1 MPRKYIRKTNK
12 ASWTSESLNAALDAI
27 KEGVP
32 LREASRRFK
41 IPRAS
46 SSRPS
51 AASQEDLEAAASTSA
66 EPQIIPAS
74 DEDTEAVANT
84 NRQFQIT
91 AAREKAHLNLAKQAQ
106 RMKLASDSIHARVEI
121 GDNIIIPIPDV
132 DRAKAD
138 LRNIIGVVLQ
148 MDEQG
153 LHKIG
158 TKYGILDKL
167 YCSDELHVQAVTE
180 NVGFARK
187 RPPCTPAK
195 GFGPQYL
202 VNECVNQI

>member
-1 MPRKYIRKTNK
+1 MQKNSLKRKQI
-12 ASWTSESLNAALDAI
+12 
-27 KEGVP
+27 
-32 LREASRRFK
+32 
-41 IPRAS
+41 
-46 SSRPS
+46 
-51 AASQEDLEAAASTSA
+51 ASQEDLEAAASTSA

-74 DEDTEAVANT
+74 NEDTEAVANA

-167 YCSDELHVQAVTE
+167 YCRTTTSQERLTDLGILYVEK
-180 NVGFARK
+180 NVVKSLDLDVIVDSFATKHNNR
-187 RPPCTPAK
+187 RITL
-195 GFGPQYL
+195 F
-202 VNECVNQI
+202 

>member
-1 MPRKYIRKTNK
+1 M
-12 ASWTSESLNAALDAI
+12 EDL
-27 KEGVP
+27 
-32 LREASRRFK
+32 
-41 IPRAS
+41 AS

-74 DEDTEAVANT
+74 DEDTEAVANA

-167 YCSDELHVQAVTE
+167 YCRYADKTSPTVPNPAFSAKAEYYKRKLELLEATTTAAEKRLEEKH
-180 NVGFARK
+180 RK
-187 RPPCTPAK
+187 EMLFLDVDIEIK
-195 GFGPQYL
+195 NKQL
-202 VNECVNQI
+202 QNI

>member
-1 MPRKYIRKTNK
+1 MDLKLIGGLNLEEALNMDLDVGQIYIEPPDAGTETGEDYDEEDGGGLIDNLSSNQLNTNVQLYVK
-12 ASWTSESLNAALDAI
+12 GLHNNNDSNVE
-27 KEGVP
+27 EGVEEVEKEIRDEDA
-32 LREASRRFK
+32 LKEALNQINVIDEDFSEQVTAV
-41 IPRAS
+41 AS

-74 DEDTEAVANT
+74 DEDTEAVANA

-91 AAREKAHLNLAKQAQ
+91 AAQ
-106 RMKLASDSIHARVEI
+106 RMKLASDSIHARIEI

-148 MDEQG
+148 MD
-153 LHKIG
+153 
-158 TKYGILDKL
+158 
-167 YCSDELHVQAVTE
+167 
-180 NVGFARK
+180 N
-187 RPPCTPAK
+187 
-195 GFGPQYL
+195 
-202 VNECVNQI
+202 